1 MIRFTPVIFMS
12 IDEDDHVDVN
22 RNAQRPV
29 QFQGEL
35 FSSITRHRDI
45 GEAEDMYP
53 CLSQFCNDAHVVAV
67 CCLWNVLVMT
77 LTCQAQLCVVLRRI
91 VLLRR
96 QSAWHGSFFSDSRSH
111 PACTCRVKCE
121 VYAFS
126 V

>member
-1 MIRFTPVIFMS
+1 MIRFTPVIFLR
-12 IDEDDHVDVN
+12 IDKDEHLDVN
-22 RNAQRPV
+22 GNAQRPL

-35 FSSITRHRDI
+35 FSSITRLRDA
-45 GEAEDMYP
+45 EAEDMYP

-67 CCLWNVLVMT
+67 CCIVNVLAMT
-77 LTCQAQLCVVLRRI
+77 LTYQAQLCVVLRRI

-96 QSAWHGSFFSDSRSH
+96 QSAWYGSSFSDARSR
-111 PACTCRVKCE
+111 PVCTCRVKLE